1 MTAFD
6 PANAS
11 PTPSEAL
18 LTPANCVFLFI
29 DHQPQMFFGT
39 TSGDRQTIISNT
51 VALGKAAKV
60 FNVPVVLTTVAS
72 ETFSGHLLPPL
83 AAEFP
88 DHPILDRTSMNA
100 WEDAAVVEAIKAT
113 GRRKIVLSGLWT
125 EVCLV
130 MPSLSALDQGYEIY
144 LVADASGGV
153 TMAAHDHA
161 LQRISQHGGH
171 VVTWLQTMLELQRD
185 WARQATYE
193 PVNAIVKERAGAYGL
208 GIYYARDFIGA
219 HAVG

>member
-1 MTAFD
+1 MTDFD
-6 PANAS
+6 PANVSA
-11 PTPSEAL
+11 TPSEAL
-18 LTPANCVFLFI
+18 LTPDNCVFLFV

-39 TSGDRQTIISNT
+39 TSHDRQTIINNT
-51 VALGKAAKV
+51 VGLGKAAKA
-60 FNVPVVLTTVAS
+60 FNVPVVLTTVAAD
-72 ETFSGHLLPPL
+72 TFSGHLLPPL

-88 DHPILDRTSMNA
+88 DHPILDRTSMNC
-100 WEDAAVVEAIKAT
+100 WEDAAVVEAVKAT

-130 MPSLSALDQGYEIY
+130 FPALSALAQGYEIY
-144 LVADASGGV
+144 LVADASGG
-153 TMAAHDHA
+153 TTSAAHDHA
-161 LQRISQHGGH
+161 LQRVVQHGGQ

-185 WARQATYE
+185 WARSETYE
-193 PVNAIVKERAGAYGL
+193 PVNTVVKEHAGAYGL